1 MTSKFDLTI
10 ISAESKVFEGEV
22 VNVLVPGMIGD
33 FLVLSNHA
41 PCISSIRPGF
51 LEFAEGTSKKQR
63 YFVSGGII
71 EVINNTV
78 SVRNPRRYVVEP
90 KEKNTI
96 KINITDNTP
105 DNTDNT
111 NINTR
116 HIIYNVYSIIQEQN
130 SQQKRFKTKR
140 LKQPK
145 FNTKKYHNIHQ
156 PGRTNCDQRSRV

>member
-1 MTSKFDLTI
+1 MTGKFNLTI

-22 VNVLVPGMIGD
+22 ENVLVPGMIGD

-78 SVRNPRRYVVEP
+78 SVLVDSAIEGDKVI
-90 KEKNTI
+90 KEDISVLISEIDDKLSAGDVTNKDDLGLRKN
-96 KINITDNTP
+96 DL
-105 DNTDNT
+105 
-111 NINTR
+111 
-116 HIIYNVYSIIQEQN
+116 EEA
-130 SQQKRFKTKR
+130 
-140 LKQPK
+140 LKQA
-145 FNTKKYHNIHQ
+145 
-156 PGRTNCDQRSRV
+156 

>member
-22 VNVLVPGMIGD
+22 ESVLVPGMIGD

-78 SVRNPRRYVVEP
+78 SILVDAAIEGDKVE
-90 KEKNTI
+90 KEDISVLISEIDDKLSAG
-96 KINITDNTP
+96 DA
-105 DNTDNT
+105 
-111 NINTR
+111 
-116 HIIYNVYSIIQEQN
+116 
-130 SQQKRFKTKR
+130 KTKDDLGLR
-140 LKQPK
+140 KNDLEEALKQA
-145 FNTKKYHNIHQ
+145 
-156 PGRTNCDQRSRV
+156 